1 MNTTNP
7 LAPGKSEGDTLVG
20 PLAAATVVTSDIDN
34 CRRFYGELMGLQPAV
49 DHLPEPARD
58 ALTRLWGLENEG
70 DWEHVLYQQPGNS
83 DMPFLRVIGVSGDRP
98 EVRPGMNALL
108 EGGLAVGFACAD
120 MEKLIAESER
130 MGYGTVAGVTRI
142 PLHRP
147 DGTPYDALETHL
159 RAPDGV
165 YVLGIARPPDLAPIC
180 PISEG
185 TLTGGPAYSSQVI
198 NNGQRSL
205 DFYVEV
211 LGYEVRRDIDLPSE
225 GPAGG
230 LLDVPPGSNMR
241 FLQVFAPGSESKYL
255 VFLDWYDT
263 GAGAVAPSRPPNR
276 GMVMWS
282 FMTTDLDAVLERAGA
297 FGAEVLRES
306 ETIDAS
312 AVGMPTTRRGMLE
325 APNGFAIELVEQ
337 LAG

>member
-7 LAPGKSEGDTLVG
+7 LAPGETRGDALVG
-20 PLAAATVVTSDIDN
+20 PLAAATVVTSDMDR
-34 CRRFYGELMGLQPAV
+34 CRSFYSDLMGL
-49 DHLPEPARD
+49 EPAFENLPD
-58 ALTRLWGLENEG
+58 ATRGPLTRLWGLEDEN
-70 DWEHVLYQQPGNS
+70 DWEHLLYQQPGNT
-83 DMPFLRVIGVSGDRP
+83 DMPYLRVIGVSGQRP
-98 EVRPGMNALL
+98 EVRPGMNALV
-108 EGGLAVGFACAD
+108 EGGLAVGFACAN

-130 MGYGTVAGVTRI
+130 TGFGTVAGVTTI
-142 PLHRP
+142 PLQRP

-205 DFYVEV
+205 DFYTEV

-230 LLDVPPGSNMR
+230 LLDVPPGSKMR

-255 VFLDWYDT
+255 VFLDWYGT
-263 GAGAVAPSRPPNR
+263 GAGAVAPSQPPNR

-282 FMTTDLDAVLERAGA
+282 FVTSDLDAVLERARS
-297 FGAEVLRES
+297 FGAQTLCEPLTV
-306 ETIDAS
+306 DARPV
-312 AVGMPTTRRGMLE
+312 AGATRRATLE
-325 APNGFAIELVEQ
+325 APNGFAIELIEETEN
-337 LAG
+337 